1 MGKREI
7 ILFGAGGH
15 ASKLIEIIQQSK
27 SFHMGGYISSEKKG
41 TIKNGCPVLGNL
53 DDYKKSETL
62 KSKFYHIAIGDNS
75 ARYQIHK
82 AIDSDTSNLVPL
94 ISCYSTVSPDAA
106 VEKGTAVSHHAVIGN
121 NVKVGMCCI
130 VDTGAIIDHDTEIE
144 NFVNISPGSV
154 LCGGVK
160 IGFGAVVG
168 AGTTIIEKITI
179 GKNSLIGA
187 GSVVI
192 EDIGPN
198 VVAAGNPAKVI
209 KKRNFGEKYLK

>member
-1 MGKREI
+1 MGRKEL

-15 ASKLIEIIQQSK
+15 ASKLIEIIHLNQTFQ
-27 SFHMGGYISSEKKG
+27 MDGYISTEKKG
-41 TIKNGCPVLGNL
+41 TIKNDYPVLGNL
-53 DDYKKSETL
+53 DDYKKSEAL
-62 KSKFYHIAIGDNS
+62 KNKYFHIAIGDNS
-75 ARYQIHK
+75 VRYQIHE
-82 AIDSDTSNLVPL
+82 AIDFDTSNLVPL
-94 ISCYSTVSPDAA
+94 ISVYSTVSPDA
-106 VEKGTAVSHHAVIGN
+106 VVGKGTAVSHRAVIGN
-121 NVKVGMCCI
+121 NSKVGMCCI
-130 VDTGAIIDHDTEIE
+130 VDTGAVLDHDTEIQ

-179 GKNSLIGA
+179 GENSLIGA

-192 EDIGPN
+192 EDIAPN